1 MVSFTNKFAILFASG
16 AFIALLS
23 YIFPWAMAVA
33 AIYVSTLVWLAVFD
47 YYLTKPN
54 LTARREFDSR
64 AGLGRPAQIRLIF
77 TNAAR
82 YKLYIEVE
90 DTPPKGCG
98 IGINRLSASVPP
110 GGGAEAAYS
119 VSATKRG
126 DKKFGPLFVRIRG
139 RLGLIRKR
147 VILTPAEDTL
157 RVFPDMAELH
167 KYELLVRKGYF
178 YMPGMRPSKFRG
190 RGTVFETM
198 RDYQPDDDFQRINW
212 KATARLARPVVM
224 EYEME
229 KNQNVFLMID
239 TGRLMG
245 LDVFDLS
252 KLDHALRAALVLSG
266 VCSLKGDNVGLL
278 CFSGEVNGYL
288 PPAHGRRQLT
298 MAMDMLYNLE
308 PSEDESDYSKAF
320 EFLLAKKLKRSLIV
334 VFSDF
339 VDMYASETLVRHL
352 SRLRPAHLP
361 VCVTLRDSNIED
373 AAAETPGDLR
383 GVYRKTAAYSMLERR
398 NAVFHNLSRRG
409 VNVINARPEQL
420 SSDLINKYLELKSRL
435 AF

>member
-1 MVSFTNKFAILFASG
+1 MVSFTNRFAILFASG
-16 AFIALLS
+16 AAVALLS
-23 YIFPWAMAVA
+23 YIFPWAMTVA
-33 AIYVSTLVWLAVFD
+33 AIYVSTLVWIAVFD
-47 YYLTKPN
+47 YCLTKPK
-54 LTARREFDSR
+54 LAARREFDSR
-64 AGLGRPAQIRLIF
+64 VGLGRPAQIRLIF
-77 TNAAR
+77 TNAAAHT
-82 YKLYIEVE
+82 LHLEAE

-98 IGINRLSASVPP
+98 NGIARIAVSVPP
-110 GGGAEAAYS
+110 GSSADASYS

-126 DKKFGPLFVRIRG
+126 DRTFGPLYVRLRG
-139 RLGLIRKR
+139 RLGLVRKR
-147 VILTPAEDTL
+147 IILTPEEDTL
-157 RVFPDMAELH
+157 RVFPDMADLH

-178 YMPGMRPSKFRG
+178 YMPGMRASKLRG
-190 RGTVFETM
+190 RGTVFESM

-212 KATARLARPVVM
+212 KATARLGRPVVM

-245 LDVFDLS
+245 LDVFGLT
-252 KLDHALRAALVLSG
+252 KLDHALRAALALSG

-278 CFSGEVNGYL
+278 CFSSAVNGYL
-288 PPAHGRRQLT
+288 PPARGRRQLT
-298 MAMDMLYNLE
+298 NAMDMLYNLE

-339 VDMYASETLVRHL
+339 VDMYASESLVLHL

-373 AAAETPGDLR
+373 AASEMPVDLR

-409 VNVINARPEQL
+409 VNIINARPEQL
-420 SSDLINKYLELKSRL
+420 SSDLINKYLELKGRL